1 MYVCAHTHVPLREL
15 AFEISQSFLA
25 CLGLSF
31 WYTQVPSRLSLSQGA
46 LVWQQGFF
54 KLEMTLM
61 INLFFHPIILRGKL
75 RKQKGKNYRSPGII
89 LQVCLFWKK
98 TKESTRLPEP
108 AGPCLD
114 VRQGKELLSTS
125 VFESQSATSS
135 LHHPPRDG
143 KENPN

>member
-89 LQVCLFWKK
+89 LQVCLF
-98 TKESTRLPEP
+98 
-108 AGPCLD
+108 
-114 VRQGKELLSTS
+114 
-125 VFESQSATSS
+125 
-135 LHHPPRDG
+135 
-143 KENPN
+143 